1 MKHIK
6 SEERARQTQE
16 NSQCVGRGGGYV
28 LGDSGRRDK
37 VLLYKNHDCVLK
49 ALQE

>member
-16 NSQCVGRGGGYV
+16 NSQCVWGGGWGVRYV

-37 VLLYKNHDCVLK
+37 VLLYKNHDSVF
-49 ALQE
+49 